1 MAVFLDGLRGII
13 GFPSETEWMKS
24 ISLQDI
30 GARPASFGPTG
41 IFVFRRGNLL

>member
-1 MAVFLDGLRGII
+1 MVVFLDGLRGII
-13 GFPSETEWMKS
+13 GFLSETEWMKS

-41 IFVFRRGNLL
+41 IFIFGRENFP